1 MSSRLIYNIKQLV
14 NTREDSHVL
23 RGAALADMPCI
34 DNAWIHIEDDRI
46 AAYGAMSAL
55 PRDLRLLIENDSTG
69 ETGNPSA
76 RAIDAGGRLVLPAW
90 CDSHTHLVYAGSRE
104 TEFVDKLRGL
114 SYAEIAARGGG
125 ILNSA
130 RQLADATEYA
140 LFNAAWER
148 LQELARLGTGAVE
161 IKSGYGLTVEGELK
175 MLRVIKK
182 LREKSPLSIKATF
195 LGAHTY
201 PPEYKDNHQGYID
214 LIIREMLPVIAREG
228 LADYIDVF
236 CEKGFFDVAETEQIL
251 RAGIQYGLRPKIH
264 ANQLHLSGGVETGV
278 RLGALSVDHLE
289 TMDASTIGALAG
301 SDTIGTLLPTAAF
314 FLRMPFQPARE
325 LLNAGCAI
333 ALASDYNPGSSPS
346 GNMNL
351 VVAMSCIQMRLLPE
365 EAINAATVNGA
376 YAMSLGHELGSIT
389 PGKRANLIITRPL
402 SSLAYLPY
410 AFGSDLIDQVMIGG
424 EFIRDRPLIR
434 KLVDTST

>member
-14 NTREDSHVL
+14 NTRDESHVL
-23 RGAALADMPCI
+23 RGAALADLPCI
-34 DNAWIHIEDDRI
+34 DHAWVHIEDDRI
-46 AAYGAMSAL
+46 TAYGPMSAL
-55 PRDLRLLIENDSTG
+55 PSNLTRLVG
-69 ETGNPSA
+69 ETAEGA
-76 RAIDAGGRLVLPAW
+76 VDATGRLVLPAW

-104 TEFVDKLRGL
+104 AEFVDKLRGL

-130 RQLADATEYA
+130 RQLADATEDA
-140 LFNAAWER
+140 LFNAAWQR
-148 LQELARLGTGAVE
+148 LEELARLGTGAVE

-182 LREKSPLSIKATF
+182 LKEKSPLTIKATF

-201 PPEYKDNHQGYID
+201 PPAYKDDSNHQGYID
-214 LIIREMLPVIAREG
+214 LIIRDMLPVIAREG

-289 TMDASTIGALAG
+289 TMDAAAIGALAG

-314 FLRMPFQPARE
+314 FLRMPFQPARD
-325 LLNAGCAI
+325 LLDAGCAI

-389 PGKRANLIITRPL
+389 LGKKANLIITRPL

-434 KLVDTST
+434 RLVNTGN

>member
-1 MSSRLIYNIKQLV
+1 
-14 NTREDSHVL
+14 
-23 RGAALADMPCI
+23 MP
-34 DNAWIHIEDDRI
+34 
-46 AAYGAMSAL
+46 AL
-55 PRDLRLLIENDSTG
+55 PPQLRQLLEEG
-69 ETGNPSA
+69 EDGAGMMADPDT
-76 RAIDAGGRLVLPAW
+76 RAIDVAGRLVLPAW

-104 TEFVDKLRGL
+104 AEFVDKLRGL
-114 SYAEIAARGGG
+114 SYAEIAAKGGG

-130 RQLADATEYA
+130 RQLADATEDT
-140 LFNAAWER
+140 LFNAAWNR

-161 IKSGYGLTVEGELK
+161 IKSGYGLTVESELK

-182 LREKSPLSIKATF
+182 LREKSPLNIKATF

-201 PPEYKDNHQGYID
+201 PPDYKDDHQGYID
-214 LIIREMLPVIAREG
+214 LIIRDMLPVIAREG

-236 CEKGFFDVAETEQIL
+236 CEKGFFDIAETEQVL

-289 TMDASTIGALAG
+289 TMDASAIGALAG
-301 SDTIGTLLPTAAF
+301 SETIGTLLPTAAF
-314 FLRMPFQPARE
+314 FLRMPFQPARD
-325 LLNAGCAI
+325 LLDAGCAI

-365 EAINAATVNGA
+365 EAINAATLNGA

-389 PGKRANLIITRPL
+389 PGKKANLIITRPL
-402 SSLAYLPY
+402 PSLAYLPY

-424 EFIRDRPLIR
+424 QLIRDKPLIR
-434 KLVDTST
+434 KPVNTRT